1 MLKLIYKYLT
11 DKNFRSYINYITQVA
26 DNENGIADKLNNE
39 LDEFKKN
46 TSDRLKRRIE
56 ELSSAVD
63 ILKQIPHSEKLTSK
77 LNFVLNELKE
87 DYRDISSVD

>member
-46 TSDRLKRRIE
+46 TLDRLKKRID
-56 ELSSAVD
+56 ELSSAMD
-63 ILKQIPHSEKLTSK
+63 ILKQIPSGEKLTSK

-87 DYRDISSVD
+87 DYKEISSVD